1 MTTTFD
7 NGMTAT
13 VMRNK
18 HTGLRTILVEDQH
31 GGSYRIPLDIA
42 ALAAGKDAWLRTVK
56 ARCQECRCETE
67 VGNTE
72 VPGICDECLYAEDE
86 E

>member
-1 MTTTFD
+1 MTTTFE
-7 NGMTAT
+7 NGTTAT

-18 HTGLRTILVEDQH
+18 RTGLRTILVEDRH
-31 GGSYRIPLDIA
+31 GFSYRIPLDIA

-72 VPGICDECLYAEDE
+72 VPGVCDECLYAEDGE
-86 E
+86 